1 MNRQPVLSP
10 NFHHYPAQPFH
21 DPALASVSAL
31 SYRSFQLPHRTA
43 ELPAGYNPT
52 PLPLRPPAARMSY
65 QQMAADDEL
74 AHLQKLSNEYT
85 PEATGPL
92 VGPRQSTAAITT
104 EYANGDPIY
113 RAKTQNL
120 PYKYSHYRTC
130 RGDGHCGWRAVAF
143 GYFEALQRVGDRH
156 KFLEEQSRLR
166 SLANLLNQI
175 GLQADVYEDFADE
188 TLGLLGKL
196 AKSPT
201 VDDRLLLEA
210 FNDQMASLGIITHLK
225 ASVHMTA
232 VAWIQ
237 THPQDFE
244 PFLLGEDLQ
253 QYCRRNVEASNC
265 EIEHVTLTALFQ
277 VLLKSAGFAL
287 EILYLDRSAGEEGDM
302 YRLDVTTHD
311 GVPIVDV
318 PTVRLLYRP
327 GHYDILYKAEEVQ
340 STMAPQ
346 MPTQVAVNLAPHF
359 NEDYVHMSREFSDV
373 LAYIP
378 GMGPQ
383 GFAPSLGQPSYMS
396 DPFASFSPTPSQP
409 PPQPTPQ
416 LYSPLSVPHSQEYV
430 APNVP
435 LEVPPVGMA
444 VAGGGKGDRGS
455 LFRPSAYELKPDFNS
470 GPTHSPTFQ
479 TSIFK
484 NSHYNTAHFLNPDFQ
499 PEEWSPDTEYSSN
512 SRGRHKSTSQ

>member
-1 MNRQPVLSP
+1 MNRQPVISP
-10 NFHHYPAQPFH
+10 NFHHYPAQHFH

-52 PLPLRPPAARMSY
+52 PLPPRPPAARMSY

-74 AHLQKLSNEYT
+74 AQLQKLSNEYQ

-104 EYANGDPIY
+104 EYANGDPVY

-143 GYFEALQRVGDRH
+143 GYFEALQRAGDRH

-188 TLGLLGKL
+188 TLGLLRKL
-196 AKSPT
+196 ANTSAS
-201 VDDRLLLEA
+201 DDAPLLDA
-210 FNDQMASLGIITHLK
+210 FNDMMASMGIITHLK
-225 ASVHMTA
+225 ASLLTS
-232 VAWIQ
+232 AWIQ

-244 PFLLGEDLQ
+244 PFLLGQDLQ
-253 QYCRRNVEASNC
+253 QYCRSHVEAGNC

-277 VLLKSAGFAL
+277 VLLKPAGFAL

-302 YRLDVTTHD
+302 YHFEATTHD
-311 GVPIVDV
+311 GVPIMDP

-327 GHYDILYKAEEVQ
+327 GHYDILYKAEEIQ
-340 STMAPQ
+340 RTMAPQ

-359 NEDYVHMSREFSDV
+359 NEDYVHMNREFSDV

-383 GFAPSLGQPSYMS
+383 SFAPSLGQPSYMS
-396 DPFASFSPTPSQP
+396 DPFASYAPTPTQP

-416 LYSPLSVPHSQEYV
+416 LYSPLPVPHSQEYV
-430 APNVP
+430 APNVA
-435 LEVPPVGMA
+435 LETAPPVGLAMP
-444 VAGGGKGDRGS
+444 GTGKVDRGS

-484 NSHYNTAHFLNPDFQ
+484 
-499 PEEWSPDTEYSSN
+499 
-512 SRGRHKSTSQ
+512 K

>member
-1 MNRQPVLSP
+1 
-10 NFHHYPAQPFH
+10 
-21 DPALASVSAL
+21 
-31 SYRSFQLPHRTA
+31 
-43 ELPAGYNPT
+43 
-52 PLPLRPPAARMSY
+52 MSY

-232 VAWIQ
+232 V
-237 THPQDFE
+237 
-244 PFLLGEDLQ
+244 
-253 QYCRRNVEASNC
+253 
-265 EIEHVTLTALFQ
+265 
-277 VLLKSAGFAL
+277 
-287 EILYLDRSAGEEGDM
+287 
-302 YRLDVTTHD
+302 
-311 GVPIVDV
+311 
-318 PTVRLLYRP
+318 

-416 LYSPLSVPHSQEYV
+416 LYSPLSVPHSQ
-430 APNVP
+430 
-435 LEVPPVGMA
+435 
-444 VAGGGKGDRGS
+444 D
-455 LFRPSAYELKPDFNS
+455 
-470 GPTHSPTFQ
+470 
-479 TSIFK
+479 
-484 NSHYNTAHFLNPDFQ
+484 SHYNTAHFLNPDFQ